1 MKCIGVQTCD
11 GVIEHVR
18 EQMKWR
24 IVEVV
29 RTREDLPDVF
39 PRGALDPHVAHHV
52 LRIVNSEKPEAK
64 VARVKNGGRQD
75 AQAHDGGI

>member
-1 MKCIGVQTCD
+1 MKRIGVQARD
-11 GVIEHVR
+11 RMIEHVR
-18 EQMKWR
+18 EQMKGR
-24 IVEVV
+24 IVEVI

-39 PRGALDPHVAHHV
+39 PRGALDPYVAHHV

-64 VARVKNGGRQD
+64 VTRVKNGGRQD